1 MSRCLVGAITAISL
15 CMQIV
20 RGWGMSRDL
29 RLCVGGACHVIWNP
43 AARLINYRPYYA
55 VACTLIIE
63 SHYYKCTELYRNVK
77 PARTRVKMTFY

>member
-29 RLCVGGACHVIWNP
+29 ESGGTTGLLGLVIIC
-43 AARLINYRPYYA
+43 R
-55 VACTLIIE
+55 
-63 SHYYKCTELYRNVK
+63 
-77 PARTRVKMTFY
+77 